1 MVLGFFTGTGAEFWI
16 SVYILTAFTSGL
28 VFLGLRN
35 YWKKVP
41 LKFNLIHFF
50 IVTWS
55 GLMYLN
61 FLGSTP
67 LTDFAWY
74 ADWMISTPLIVLA
87 LGLTAMK
94 DRETQWDLIGGALGM
109 QFMLIV
115 TGIISQESGSTYAFW
130 IGCGLLLG
138 VIYFIW
144 KPFRE
149 LAMDTSDE
157 LGRIYTVLAAYI
169 SVLFILYPA
178 VWYIGTPGPLNML
191 NSSETSIAFVILP
204 FLCKQMYGFLD
215 LYLLQRYES

>member
-1 MVLGFFTGTGAEFWI
+1 MVLTGGSGIDFLI
-16 SVYILTAFTSGL
+16 SAYVLSAFASGV

-35 YWKKVP
+35 YWKNVP

-61 FLGSTP
+61 FLGNTP
-67 LTDFAWY
+67 LTDFGWY

-94 DRETQWDLIGGALGM
+94 DRETRWDLIGGAMGM
-109 QFMLIV
+109 QFMLIIS
-115 TGIISQESGSTYAFW
+115 GIISQESGSTYAFW
-130 IGCGLLLG
+130 IGCVLLLG

-149 LAMDTSDE
+149 MALDTSE
-157 LGRIYTVLAAYI
+157 KLGRIYTSLAAYI
-169 SVLFILYPA
+169 SVLFVLYPA
-178 VWYIGTPGPLNML
+178 VWYIGSPGPLNVL
-191 NSSETSIAFVILP
+191 GSNQTSTAFVVLP
-204 FLCKQMYGFLD
+204 FLCKQLYGFMD
-215 LYLLQRYES
+215 LYLLHSYEK